1 MMHLNFAAP
10 CLFGLES
17 LVADELREM
26 GAQNVTADNGRVF
39 FSGDEYLLARAN
51 IRSRFAERILVVLG
65 TFPAHTFEELFQGV
79 KKIPLENWIGVHDEF
94 PVKGYSLKSDLFS
107 VRDCQSI
114 IKKAAVERLKAA
126 YKQEWF
132 EETGTRYRLD
142 FSILKNQVHI
152 FLDTTG
158 APLYKRGYRTE
169 TGDAPMRETLA
180 ASLCALSHLR
190 PYHTLY
196 DPMCGSGTILI
207 EGALMACNIAPGLH
221 RPFAAERFQQIPR
234 EIWSAER
241 ERAENDAV
249 DAPDFHA
256 YGADT
261 DRAVLKTAR
270 ENALRA
276 GVSDKI
282 VLEYGDVR
290 NFRPQTERGTLV
302 TNPPYGERLA
312 DTKYAASLI
321 REMGKVF
328 ERRRGFSYSII
339 SPEAEFE
346 DLFGRKADKR
356 RKLYNGMLKCQLYMY
371 FK

>member
-1 MMHLNFAAP
+1 MELNFAAP

-17 LVADELREM
+17 LVADELRQM
-26 GAQNVTADNGRVF
+26 GAEAVTADNGRVF
-39 FSGDEYLLARAN
+39 FAGDEALLARAN
-51 IRSRFAERILVVLG
+51 ICSRFAERILVVLG
-65 TFPAHTFEELFQGV
+65 SFEAHTFEDLFQGV
-79 KKIPLENWIGVHDEF
+79 KNLPLENWIGVQDEF

-107 VRDCQSI
+107 VRDCQAI
-114 IKKAAVERLKAA
+114 IKKAAVERLKGV
-126 YKQEWF
+126 YGVEWF
-132 EETGTRYRLD
+132 QETGTRYRLD

-158 APLYKRGYRTE
+158 VPLYKRGYRTAAN
-169 TGDAPMRETLA
+169 DAPMRETLA
-180 ASLCALSHLR
+180 AALCALSHLR

-207 EGALMACNIAPGLH
+207 EGAMLALHIAPGLK
-221 RPFAAERFQQIPR
+221 RPFAAERFLQIPR
-234 EIWSAER
+234 EIWAAER
-241 ERAENDAV
+241 EKAEAV
-249 DAPDFHA
+249 VIEAPDFIA

-261 DRAVLKTAR
+261 DRAALKTAR

-290 NFRPQTERGTLV
+290 QFQPKTERGTLV

-312 DTKYAASLI
+312 DTKYAAELI
-321 REMGKVF
+321 REMGRAF
-328 ERRRGFSYSII
+328 ERRHGFSYSII

-356 RKLYNGMLKCQLYMY
+356 RKLYNGMIKCQLYMY

>member
-1 MMHLNFAAP
+1 MNLQFAAP

-17 LVADELREM
+17 LVADELRQM
-26 GAQNVTADNGRVF
+26 GAENVAADNGRVF
-39 FSGDEYLLARAN
+39 FAGDETLLVRAN
-51 IRSRFAERILVVLG
+51 LCSRFAERILVVLG
-65 TFPAHTFEELFQGV
+65 SFEAHTFEELFQGV
-79 KKIPLENWIGVHDEF
+79 KNLPLENWIGEHDEF

-107 VRDCQSI
+107 VRDCQAI
-114 IKKAAVERLKAA
+114 IKKAAVERLKNA
-126 YKQEWF
+126 YGVEWF

-158 APLYKRGYRTE
+158 VPLHKRGYRPAAN
-169 TGDAPMRETLA
+169 DAPMRETLA
-180 ASLCALSHLR
+180 AALCALARLR

-207 EGALMACNIAPGLH
+207 EGAMLAQNIAPGLH
-221 RPFAAERFQQIPR
+221 RHFASERFSQIPR
-234 EIWSAER
+234 ELWAAER
-241 ERAENDAV
+241 ERAEAAIV
-249 DAPDFHA
+249 DAPDFIA
-256 YGADT
+256 YGADI
-261 DRAVLKTAR
+261 DRTALKTAR

-290 NFRPQTERGTLV
+290 KFRPQTERVTLV

-312 DTKYAASLI
+312 DTKYAAELI

-328 ERRRGFSYSII
+328 ERRHGFSYGII

-356 RKLYNGMLKCQLYMY
+356 RKLYNGMIKCQFYMY

>member
-1 MMHLNFAAP
+1 MKLNFAAP

-17 LVADELREM
+17 LVADELRQM
-26 GAQNVTADNGRVF
+26 GAEAVTADNGRVF
-39 FSGDEYLLARAN
+39 FAGDEALLARAN
-51 IRSRFAERILVVLG
+51 ICSRFAERILVVLG
-65 TFPAHTFEELFQGV
+65 SFEAHTFEDLFQGV
-79 KKIPLENWIGVHDEF
+79 KNMPLENWIGVQDEF

-107 VRDCQSI
+107 VRDCQAI
-114 IKKAAVERLKAA
+114 IKKAAVERLKGV
-126 YKQEWF
+126 YGVEWF
-132 EETGTRYRLD
+132 PETGTRYRLD

-158 APLYKRGYRTE
+158 VPLYKRGYRLTAN
-169 TGDAPMRETLA
+169 DAPMRETLA
-180 ASLCALSHLR
+180 AALCALSHLR

-207 EGALMACNIAPGLH
+207 EGAMLAQNIAPGLK
-221 RPFAAERFQQIPR
+221 RPFAAERFLQIPR
-234 EIWSAER
+234 EIWAAER
-241 ERAENDAV
+241 EKAEAAV
-249 DAPDFHA
+249 TDAPDFIA

-261 DRAVLKTAR
+261 DRAALKTAR

-290 NFRPQTERGTLV
+290 RFQPKTERGTLV

-312 DTKYAASLI
+312 DTKYAAELI
-321 REMGKVF
+321 RAMGNVF
-328 ERRRGFSYSII
+328 GRKHGFSYSII

-356 RKLYNGMLKCQLYMY
+356 RKLYNGMIKCQLYMY

>member
-1 MMHLNFAAP
+1 MQYQFAAP

-17 LVADELREM
+17 LVADELRQM
-26 GAQNVTADNGRVF
+26 GAENVAAENGRVF
-39 FSGDEYLLARAN
+39 FSGDEHILARAN
-51 IRSRFAERILVVLG
+51 IRSRFSERILLVLG
-65 TFPAHTFEELFQGV
+65 TFPARTFEELFQGV
-79 KKIPLENWIGVHDEF
+79 KALPLENWIGEYDEF

-114 IKKAAVERLKAA
+114 IKKAAVERLKSVYGVEYFA
-126 YKQEWF
+126 
-132 EETGTRYRLD
+132 ETGTRYRLD

-158 APLYKRGYRTE
+158 VPLHKRGYRPTAN
-169 TGDAPMRETLA
+169 DAPMRETLA
-180 ASLCALSHLR
+180 AALCALSRLR

-207 EGALMACNIAPGLH
+207 EGAMLALNIAPGLH
-221 RPFAAERFQQIPR
+221 RPFAAERFSQIPR
-234 EIWSAER
+234 ETWAEER
-241 ERAENDAV
+241 EAAENDRVEA
-249 DAPDFHA
+249 ADFVA
-256 YGADT
+256 YGSDT
-261 DRAVLKTAR
+261 DRTALKTAR

-276 GVSDKI
+276 GVSEKI

-290 NFRPQTERGTLV
+290 AFRPQTERGTLI

-312 DTKYAASLI
+312 DAEYAASLI
-321 REMGKVF
+321 RDMGKVF
-328 ERRRGFSYSII
+328 PRKHGFSYGII

-346 DLFGRKADKR
+346 SLFGRRADKR
-356 RKLYNGMLKCQLYMY
+356 RKLYNGMIKCQFYMY

>member
-1 MMHLNFAAP
+1 MQLNFAAP

-17 LVADELREM
+17 LVAEELRQM
-26 GAQNVTADNGRVF
+26 GAENVTADNGRVF
-39 FSGDEYLLARAN
+39 FTGDEALLARAN

-79 KKIPLENWIGVHDEF
+79 KALPLEDWIGVYDEF

-107 VRDCQSI
+107 VRDCQAI
-114 IKKAAVERLKAA
+114 IKKAAVERLKGA
-126 YKQEWF
+126 YGVDWF
-132 EETGTRYRLD
+132 AETGTRYRLD

-158 APLYKRGYRTE
+158 VPLHKRGYRPVAN
-169 TGDAPMRETLA
+169 DAPMRETLA
-180 ASLCALSHLR
+180 AALCALSHLR

-207 EGALMACNIAPGLH
+207 EGALLAQNIAPGLK
-221 RPFAAERFQQIPR
+221 RPFAAERFSQIPR
-234 EIWSAER
+234 EVWEKER
-241 ERAENDAV
+241 ENAEAARV
-249 DAPDFHA
+249 AAPDFVA

-261 DRAVLKTAR
+261 DRAALKIAR

-282 VLEYGDVR
+282 VLECADVR

-312 DTKYAASLI
+312 DTKYAAELI

-328 ERRRGFSYSII
+328 PKKRGFSYSVI
-339 SPEAEFE
+339 SPEADFE